1 MQLTSWYSVR
11 RTLGTSILCVEGQI
25 SSCRTNIQQLYKFG
39 SSAGNYQFFASKD
52 LIARKKF
59 INKRNKTFTHIDGD
73 EMDFRVTMLPGFRG
87 GHVHDLAGT
96 A

>member
-1 MQLTSWYSVR
+1 M
-11 RTLGTSILCVEGQI
+11 LCVEGQI
-25 SSCRTNIQQLYKFG
+25 SSCGTNIQPLYKFG
-39 SSAGNYQFFASKD
+39 SRAGNYQFFASKD
-52 LIARKKF
+52 LIAHK
-59 INKRNKTFTHIDGD
+59 NLYKRNKTFTHIDGD

>member
-1 MQLTSWYSVR
+1 M
-11 RTLGTSILCVEGQI
+11 LCVEGQI
-25 SSCRTNIQQLYKFG
+25 SSYGTNIQPLYKFG

-52 LIARKKF
+52 LIARK
-59 INKRNKTFTHIDGD
+59 NLYKRNKTFTHIDGD
-73 EMDFRVTMLPGFRG
+73 EMDFRVTMLPSFRG